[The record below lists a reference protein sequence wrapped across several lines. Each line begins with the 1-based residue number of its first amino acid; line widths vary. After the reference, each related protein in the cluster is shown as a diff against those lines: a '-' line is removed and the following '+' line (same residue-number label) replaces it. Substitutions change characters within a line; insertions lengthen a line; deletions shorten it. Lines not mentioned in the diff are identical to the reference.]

1 MLSIKGREVF
11 EELGRR
17 MDELAD
23 LHVRVFLNV
32 SRKPEDTASTAEIV
46 SGFVQAS
53 IPFRRRPDWML
64 HHRSHAREVHRGFD
78 ERETFICSVNSNRLR
93 KKLSCLRKWRL
104 VSLVSY

>member
-46 SGFVQAS
+46 SGFVQSSKRTTGRLDVACRS
-53 IPFRRRPDWML
+53 YITIAARLRRPK
-64 HHRSHAREVHRGFD
+64 ARCPCTR
-78 ERETFICSVNSNRLR
+78 IAS
-93 KKLSCLRKWRL
+93 
-104 VSLVSY
+104 